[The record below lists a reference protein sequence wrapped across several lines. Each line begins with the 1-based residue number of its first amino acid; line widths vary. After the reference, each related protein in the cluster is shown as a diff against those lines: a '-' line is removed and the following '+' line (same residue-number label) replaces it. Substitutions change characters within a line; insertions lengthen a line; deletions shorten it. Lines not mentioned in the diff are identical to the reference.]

1 MERVFD
7 RLSEYQPTMS
17 QLRDAAA
24 VSGIGETRYLRGT
37 NKTPLRLTLEASLA
51 AIDDAGLTPIAI
63 DGIVA
68 YASGGVVAED
78 RDRSAQRHIRII
90 SECPFMVGCVR
101 PSWAAWAS
109 NPSQALIPLV

>member
-1 MERVFD
+1 
-7 RLSEYQPTMS
+7 MS

-37 NKTPLRLTLEASLA
+37 DKTPLRLTLEASLA
-51 AIDDAGLTPIAI
+51 AIDDAGLTPKAI

-78 RDRSAQRHIRII
+78 LLTAFG
-90 SECPFMVGCVR
+90 SEDFLF
-101 PSWAAWAS
+101 SS
-109 NPSQALIPLV
+109 TTPL